1 MNTTFRN
8 SRDNNVLFVI
18 CSVVVIIV
26 MLGRVINVYHFA
38 VVGAIFELTNL
49 PLFTL
54 LFGLPIYCL
63 CVFWKD
69 RFNLKSLGLYSAL
82 MLMTT
87 ILLLL
92 SLG

>member
-1 MNTTFRN
+1 MNKTFRN

-26 MLGRVINVYHFA
+26 MLGRVINVYHIA
-38 VVGAIFELTNL
+38 VIGAIFELTNL

-69 RFNLKSLGLYSAL
+69 SFNLKSLGLYSGL